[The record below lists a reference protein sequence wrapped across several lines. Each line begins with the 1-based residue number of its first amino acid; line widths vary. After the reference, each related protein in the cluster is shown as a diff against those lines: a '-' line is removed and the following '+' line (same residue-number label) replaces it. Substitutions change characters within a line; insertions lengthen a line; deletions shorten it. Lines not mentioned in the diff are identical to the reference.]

1 MGLFIGAVGF
11 GAFLAAI
18 SLAAQRSR
26 ARQVDRRL
34 AIIAGLGAIGFG
46 FSHWIWLSFIL
57 LMMEGFG
64 MFMVGA
70 TCNTIMQ
77 TIVDEEKR
85 SRVLSYYAMF
95 FVGSSP
101 IGHYFGG
108 WLADSIGAPLTFVVG
123 GVICRSRHRVH
134 AAARYFPGAPA
145 QAYIARGIMPSARRH
160 WRSQSMTTLAGKTL
174 FHHPARAA
182 SAADRIRAARDR
194 ANVVVAAKTAE
205 PHPKLSGTI
214 HTVAE
219 EIEKAGGKALPIQ
232 LDVRDDAAIAAAIEQ
247 TVKKFGGLDIL
258 VNNAGAISL
267 TPTLATPA
275 RRFDL
280 MMTVNARATFLCSQ
294 AAIAH
299 LKKSK
304 NAHILTLSPPLGMKA
319 KWFAGH
325 VAYTMSK
332 YGMSMCTLG
341 MAEEFKGD
349 GIAVNSLWPRTTIAT
364 AAVEVH
370 FPEAILRASRT
381 AAIMADAAHVDPHQR
396 RARRHRQLLHRRGS
410 AEEGG

>member
-1 MGLFIGAVGF
+1 
-11 GAFLAAI
+11 
-18 SLAAQRSR
+18 
-26 ARQVDRRL
+26 
-34 AIIAGLGAIGFG
+34 
-46 FSHWIWLSFIL
+46 
-57 LMMEGFG
+57 
-64 MFMVGA
+64 
-70 TCNTIMQ
+70 
-77 TIVDEEKR
+77 
-85 SRVLSYYAMF
+85 
-95 FVGSSP
+95 
-101 IGHYFGG
+101 
-108 WLADSIGAPLTFVVG
+108 
-123 GVICRSRHRVH
+123 
-134 AAARYFPGAPA
+134 
-145 QAYIARGIMPSARRH
+145 
-160 WRSQSMTTLAGKTL
+160 MTTLAGKTL
-174 FHHPARAA
+174 FITGGSRGIGREIA
-182 SAADRIRAARDR
+182 IRAARDG

-205 PHPKLSGTI
+205 PHPKLPGTI

-247 TVKKFGGLDIL
+247 TVKTFGGLDIL
-258 VNNAGAISL
+258 VNNASAISL

-304 NAHILTLSPPLGMKA
+304 NAHILTLSPPLAMKA

-341 MAEEFKGD
+341 LAEEFKGD

-370 FPEAILRASRT
+370 FPEAILKASRT
-381 AAIMADAAHVDPHQR
+381 AAIMADAAHVILTSDA
-396 RARRHRQLLHRRGS
+396 RANTGQFYID
-410 AEEGG
+410 EEVLKKAGKKDFDGYAVTPGVPLFQDLFVD